1 MKSSG
6 SVHDDAETEDEGG
19 EVVPLLMLEAIPSP
33 SPEKSLK
40 KWLHSE
46 KSVEVG
52 LERTK
57 HALREEVGEG
67 GGLVLVSETL
77 NDWGLYMNKGPPGA

>member
-1 MKSSG
+1 VANATRFIKSSG
-6 SVHDDAETEDEGG
+6 SLHEDADREEEGG
-19 EVVPLLMLEAIPSP
+19 EVTPLLMLEAIPSP
-33 SPEKSLK
+33 RPEKSLK
-40 KWLHSE
+40 EWLLSE

-67 GGLVLVSETL
+67 GGLV
-77 NDWGLYMNKGPPGA
+77 